1 MCIVKATETE
11 IEAETETATEAE
23 ANRGDALT
31 KCYEIKFTHKASLMT
46 RQATRTAR
54 RQGQQQQ
61 QQQQQ
66 IITTTTEDY
75 DCEAVLESFSKC
87 ASGALNCLITQEECA
102 TYLQH

>member
-66 IITTTTEDY
+66 IITTTTTRTTIVKQ
-75 DCEAVLESFSKC
+75 CWK
-87 ASGALNCLITQEECA
+87 ASQNARLLGP
-102 TYLQH
+102 

>member
-11 IEAETETATEAE
+11 IKAETETEATEAE

-61 QQQQQ
+61 Q
-66 IITTTTEDY
+66 IITTTTRTTIVKQ
-75 DCEAVLESFSKC
+75 CWK
-87 ASGALNCLITQEECA
+87 ASQNASLGP
-102 TYLQH
+102 